1 MMRYIKKHKMYLDD
15 FMHSILQV
23 MGRNSDFSS
32 PKLIL
37 LRVRK
42 QNPNKDGI
50 FSHPSCCRVYHS
62 TILTAHVLAVK
73 GGIWIPRLH
82 PGLLKGVWNLISTMT
97 EDRTSWIRLLG
108 RHVESGMSK
117 AAYLKWSHFLN
128 NPMLQV
134 CHTIELSCKLQCCWM
149 WVPWQWLAWT
159 FTRVMCPSIRIAWI
173 QVCTNI

>member
-1 MMRYIKKHKMYLDD
+1 MIWCILYYKSWGGIVISPALSWFCWGWGSKIPTKMEFLV
-15 FMHSILQV
+15 IQV
-23 MGRNSDFSS
+23 AVGFIIPPYWRHTF
-32 PKLIL
+32 
-37 LRVRK
+37 
-42 QNPNKDGI
+42 
-50 FSHPSCCRVYHS
+50 
-62 TILTAHVLAVK
+62 LAVK